1 MLLIALTGAILI
13 SKYGDDIKKYAID
26 SLNKELEVKVEVNNI
41 QLSLFKKFPFISI
54 VLADVTTY
62 SNKDLIQSDIK
73 IPNPEIL
80 FKANNLFIQF
90 NIINVIRR
98 NYKIKRIIA
107 EEGVLN
113 ILADSQGNTNYV
125 LFKKYSSISK
135 HKQNIELEYFKIKNF
150 NILMINKFK
159 NLELKGEV
167 DEILLKGKFSKNAFN
182 LITSGSIFL
191 EKFSKENI
199 TYLNNTKLSSKI
211 KFSAIDSVFAIDKGI
226 LNIEDIQLETSGN
239 IISGN
244 IIQTGLVIGGNNIN
258 LKSLIKIFPDN
269 IRQWTKIYPLEGKA
283 DITVSVKGNY
293 STVENPLITS
303 KFNVYN
309 SSVRSGKWK
318 NQPVNIS
325 FTGSFSN
332 GKARNLIT
340 SSFEI
345 NNAVIKLRQSVLSGN
360 LTISN
365 FITPHLNSGIKGVI
379 YAADINNFLHNDSIL
394 FQSGSVNVN
403 FMTNS
408 GFSSFKE
415 LNIPDILTNSL
426 NGNINLQ
433 DLNVLYSE
441 LYPPV
446 TNLNGNIN
454 LKRDTWL
461 SDIKFNYGISNY
473 SYKGEIEHILKRFI
487 KKTGSLW
494 IQGDLHSSY
503 SDMSFIFNRPK
514 SDQETAPFKLPYKL
528 FMKLK
533 LFIDVF
539 KLNNFS
545 ADNIISDITYKPG
558 FISVSSFHLNT
569 MKGKLEGYGG
579 LIQDLNGNL
588 TLKTDCLLER
598 LDIKEMF
605 EVFNNFKQKFIL
617 SENVEG
623 RITGSINFSGNLNSQ
638 LEPEMDSIYA
648 ETNVIIE
655 NGELK
660 DFSPL
665 KKLSKF
671 IELTELE
678 HVTFK
683 TLNNNIVIKDK
694 KVFIPEMAIN
704 SSAFNILVSGIHGFD
719 NNFEYRVK
727 VNLSELLAKKA
738 RMNKEND
745 EFAVLEKGSQR
756 INLFL
761 TINGNPDDFKIR
773 YDKKEAVNQIRESIK
788 TEKKELKSILYEEFG
803 LFKKQFPDTMQIKK
817 KTNDSSSP
825 EFIFEWDDNEKE
837 TKHNNGSKRKKES
850 ESKKKDYKI
859 IWE

>member
-1 MLLIALTGAILI
+1 MLLIALTGTILI

-345 NNAVIKLRQSVLSGN
+345 NNAVIS
-360 LTISN
+360 
-365 FITPHLNSGIKGVI
+365 
-379 YAADINNFLHNDSIL
+379 YANQF
-394 FQSGSVNVN
+394 FQ
-403 FMTNS
+403 
-408 GFSSFKE
+408 
-415 LNIPDILTNSL
+415 
-426 NGNINLQ
+426 
-433 DLNVLYSE
+433 
-441 LYPPV
+441 
-446 TNLNGNIN
+446 
-454 LKRDTWL
+454 
-461 SDIKFNYGISNY
+461 
-473 SYKGEIEHILKRFI
+473 
-487 KKTGSLW
+487 
-494 IQGDLHSSY
+494 
-503 SDMSFIFNRPK
+503 K
-514 SDQETAPFKLPYKL
+514 SDYQ
-528 FMKLK
+528 
-533 LFIDVF
+533 
-539 KLNNFS
+539 
-545 ADNIISDITYKPG
+545 
-558 FISVSSFHLNT
+558 
-569 MKGKLEGYGG
+569 
-579 LIQDLNGNL
+579 
-588 TLKTDCLLER
+588 
-598 LDIKEMF
+598 
-605 EVFNNFKQKFIL
+605 
-617 SENVEG
+617 
-623 RITGSINFSGNLNSQ
+623 
-638 LEPEMDSIYA
+638 
-648 ETNVIIE
+648 
-655 NGELK
+655 
-660 DFSPL
+660 
-665 KKLSKF
+665 
-671 IELTELE
+671 
-678 HVTFK
+678 
-683 TLNNNIVIKDK
+683 
-694 KVFIPEMAIN
+694 
-704 SSAFNILVSGIHGFD
+704 
-719 NNFEYRVK
+719 
-727 VNLSELLAKKA
+727 
-738 RMNKEND
+738 
-745 EFAVLEKGSQR
+745 
-756 INLFL
+756 
-761 TINGNPDDFKIR
+761 
-773 YDKKEAVNQIRESIK
+773 
-788 TEKKELKSILYEEFG
+788 
-803 LFKKQFPDTMQIKK
+803 
-817 KTNDSSSP
+817 
-825 EFIFEWDDNEKE
+825 
-837 TKHNNGSKRKKES
+837 
-850 ESKKKDYKI
+850 
-859 IWE
+859 